1 MEKRIKIQNNNIFV
15 IFLISLFCMYIY
27 DFFALKGQ
35 GSQVAL
41 TLFKMILVLFILIGI
56 INKKKLKEITYQTHL
71 EDYFKKGK

>member
-1 MEKRIKIQNNNIFV
+1 
-15 IFLISLFCMYIY
+15 MYVY

-56 INKKKLKEITYQTHL
+56 INKKKLKEITYQTLL